1 MMLTVSEKV
10 RVLLDRKK
18 MTVGDLADRLGV
30 TRQNLSNKLTRNNF
44 AENDIAKLADAL
56 NCDFEIRFT
65 DRDTND
71 FI

>member
-1 MMLTVSEKV
+1 MLTVSEKV

-18 MTVGDLADRLGV
+18 MTVGDLAVRLGV

-56 NCDFEIRFT
+56 NCDSEIRFT

>member
-1 MMLTVSEKV
+1 MLTVSEKV

-44 AENDIAKLADAL
+44 AENDSINL
-56 NCDFEIRFT
+56 T
-65 DRDTND
+65 S
-71 FI
+71 

>member
-1 MMLTVSEKV
+1 MLTVSEKV

-56 NCDFEIRFT
+56 NCDIEIRFT

>member
-1 MMLTVSEKV
+1 MLTVSEKV

-18 MTVGDLADRLGV
+18 MTVGDLALKLGV

-44 AENDIAKLADAL
+44 AENDISKLADAL
-56 NCDFEIRFT
+56 NCDFEIKFI

-71 FI
+71 TI

>member
-1 MMLTVSEKV
+1 MLTVSEKV
-10 RVLLDRKK
+10 RVLLDRRK